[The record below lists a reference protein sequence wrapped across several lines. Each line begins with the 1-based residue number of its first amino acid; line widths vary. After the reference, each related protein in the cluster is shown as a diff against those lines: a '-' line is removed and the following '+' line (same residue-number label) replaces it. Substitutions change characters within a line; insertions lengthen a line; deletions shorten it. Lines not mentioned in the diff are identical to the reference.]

1 MAIAGVGGRLRAV
14 KGRLFAP
21 RDLIMRTEGRVKYV
35 TLTPRFQMI
44 SASVLL
50 VALSW
55 FAFSSVQTMLTDYRI
70 SRLDA
75 ERDQA
80 KTAYLQLLTQLADYY
95 DQFSSLTK
103 NMQQN
108 EKVMLG
114 MLSQDGSGPL
124 RDKALAFASGLKNM
138 AELNRT
144 LTGDIADLKDRL
156 GSSEQ
161 TLSANLTM
169 LQQRLKL
176 TEEDRVRIVEAR
188 QRIDGQLRNVESQ
201 VAGANEGNAAV
212 EGTIAVLR
220 NRLEDA
226 QKAEITSN
234 TAQRELTTQIAGLT
248 QQLTTVRSNKSQLER
263 QIEQLAQRL
272 DTAGADKSELER
284 QVALL
289 TGNVQTAAREKQE
302 LEQKLASM
310 NGDLDHNRA
319 AAALMSQQVGITQ
332 QSLAAVIAQRNALHA
347 VQRQLHD
354 RVGELESQLALMQS
368 SQQTLMASITQRTRT
383 NVDEMKKV
391 VAMTGLD
398 VDDMLSRAAEQISGG
413 TGGPFIPAS
422 LTVNGTADMATR
434 HVLLASVETLDGE
447 VNRWERLQYV
457 LHSLPLSTPLDHFTI
472 GSSFGRR
479 IDPFNG
485 RPALHEGLD
494 FTGLVKTPVLATAP
508 GRVVFAGWS
517 GGYGR
522 MVEIDHGLGI
532 HTRYAHLMQID
543 VEVGDTVDYRQDIG
557 LLGSSGRS
565 TGPHCHYEV
574 RVDGRPYDPM
584 NFLKAGKYMFKG

>member
-1 MAIAGVGGRLRAV
+1 MRSRLQAV
-14 KGRLFAP
+14 IGRLFAP

-44 SASVLL
+44 TAGVMM
-50 VALSW
+50 VAVCW
-55 FAFSSVQTMLTDYRI
+55 FAFSSVQTMLTDYRL

-95 DQFSSLTK
+95 EQFSSLTK

-114 MLSQDGSGPL
+114 MLSQDGSAPL
-124 RDKALAFASGLKNM
+124 RDKAVAFESGLRNM
-138 AELNRT
+138 ADLNKT
-144 LTGDIADLKDRL
+144 LTGDIAELKDRL
-156 GSSEQ
+156 GSSEK
-161 TLSANLTM
+161 TLSENLAM

-176 TEEDRVRIVEAR
+176 TEDDREKIIEAR

-201 VAGANEGNAAV
+201 VAGANEGNTAV
-212 EGTIAVLR
+212 ESTIAVLR
-220 NRLEDA
+220 SRLNDA
-226 QKAEITSN
+226 QKAEIASN
-234 TAQRELTTQIAGLT
+234 SAQRELSTQIAGLSE
-248 QQLTTVRSNKSQLER
+248 QLTTVRANKSQLER
-263 QIEQLAQRL
+263 QIEQLAERL

-284 QVALL
+284 QVAVLS
-289 TGNVQTAAREKQE
+289 GNLQTAAREKQE
-302 LEQKLASM
+302 LEQKLAGMS
-310 NGDLDHNRA
+310 GELDHNRSVA
-319 AAALMSQQVGITQ
+319 AVMSRQVGVTQ
-332 QSLAAVIAQRNALHA
+332 QSLAAVISQRNALHA
-347 VQRQLHD
+347 VQRQLHE
-354 RVGELESQLALMQS
+354 RVGELENQLALMQS

-398 VDDMLSRAAEQISGG
+398 VDDMLGRAAEQISGG
-413 TGGPFIPAS
+413 TGGPFVPAS
-422 LTVNGTADMATR
+422 FMVNGSVDFATK
-434 HVLLASVETLDGE
+434 HALMASVETLDGE
-447 VNRWERLQYV
+447 VNRWERLQFV
-457 LHSLPLSTPLDHFTI
+457 LHSLPLSTPVDHFAI

-479 IDPFNG
+479 VDPFNG

-494 FTGLVKTPVLATAP
+494 FTGLPKTPVLATAP

-543 VEVGDTVDYRQDIG
+543 VEVGDTLDYRQEIG

-574 RVDGRPYDPM
+574 RVDGRPLDPM